1 MVATTTSTST
11 STAAF
16 ASPSFPLSLPPTL
29 TFLFFLHNSGFET
42 EYSASY
48 SCTEATVQPLWWD
61 SELSQAARFHSYE
74 MAEEDFF
81 AHQTDESNAYLF
93 GDSTATFD
101 RVEHFLSV
109 DWNGLS
115 EVGRKVLK

>member
-1 MVATTTSTST
+1 
-11 STAAF
+11 
-16 ASPSFPLSLPPTL
+16 
-29 TFLFFLHNSGFET
+29 
-42 EYSASY
+42 
-48 SCTEATVQPLWWD
+48 
-61 SELSQAARFHSYE
+61 

-109 DWNGLS
+109 SWNGLS
-115 EVGRKVLK
+115 EVGTSVGQQKTN